1 MFTPEQI
8 RELEAPLNKAHVK
21 SREQSGQKL
30 SYIEGWWAIAEANRV
45 FGFGSWDR
53 ETIDL
58 KVVTE
63 ATGEKCRV
71 GYMARVRITVL
82 AGDKLITRDGC
93 GFGSG
98 IDKDMGRAHESAL
111 KEAETDAMKRALM
124 TFGNIFGLAL
134 YDKAQANV
142 ADAPPVDPENCPAV
156 TAAKVA
162 IDMCGDLTALK
173 RWHAENIAALEMLPG
188 DQFDAVARHYKA
200 KGAEFRAQQQKEA
213 A

>member
-1 MFTPEQI
+1 
-8 RELEAPLNKAHVK
+8 
-21 SREQSGQKL
+21 
-30 SYIEGWWAIAEANRV
+30 V

-63 ATGEKCRV
+63 TTGEKCRV

-142 ADAPPVDPENCPAV
+142 ADAPSEPEKDWGAL
-156 TAAKVA
+156 TGAAKAA
-162 IDMCGDLTALK
+162 IAICDSQDDLD
-173 RWHAENIAALEMLPG
+173 RWKANNAAFLATLPTERA
-188 DQFDAVARHYKA
+188 DELVKAWKDRAR
-200 KGAEFRAQQQKEA
+200 ELRANTQQKEA